1 VSNTP
6 AVTNV
11 PAVPGV
17 PGVFD
22 ETHLQHPGHLAEHLR
37 HPAEHLR
44 NPRHPRHLNKRF
56 AYSPQLD
63 GLRAVAVLAVAWS
76 HWERPFQFGIP
87 FGAGVHLFYVL
98 SGFLITRILLDL
110 RAETDPMAALRA
122 FYIRRALRIFPAF
135 YLTLALAWL
144 ADVPPVRETLAWHAA
159 YLSNVLIFATE
170 TWPGSI
176 SHFWSL
182 AVEEQFYVA
191 WPWLIVFAPRRW
203 LKPAVIAA
211 VVSAPLFRWW
221 LANEGYRE
229 TLLAVLT
236 PGCLDSLGV
245 GALLA
250 LGALTPATSS
260 RNAGT
265 AIVLAAFGW
274 TALVWSENL
283 AGTLPLGL
291 VAIKQTLQALVFG
304 WLVFRA
310 ATGFAGRAGRM
321 LSARPVVY
329 IGRISYG
336 IYLAHGFAGEILAS
350 VGVSSRA
357 IPEPWRF
364 VILASLT
371 VGVAAVSWH
380 LLEQPMNQLKR
391 RFPYAPNSQKPTA
404 NSQKPQ
410 EPKPNATVPVVAH
423 SVIVGGAGM
432 ESGGGSR

>member
-1 VSNTP
+1 VSKAKNAGSAENGGSGNDTNPP
-6 AVTNV
+6 AVTNP
-11 PAVPGV
+11 PAAT
-17 PGVFD
+17 D
-22 ETHLQHPGHLAEHLR
+22 RHLQEG
-37 HPAEHLR
+37 
-44 NPRHPRHLNKRF
+44 F

-98 SGFLITRILLDL
+98 SGFLITRILLAL
-110 RAETDPMAALRA
+110 RAEPDRAGALRA
-122 FYIRRALRIFPAF
+122 FYARRALRIFPAF

-159 YLSNVLIFATE
+159 YLSNVLVFITE

-182 AVEEQFYVA
+182 AVEEQFYLV

-203 LKPAVIAA
+203 LKPAVMAA

-221 LANEGYRE
+221 LANDGYRE

-250 LGALTPATSS
+250 LAALTPASAPRHASS
-260 RNAGT
+260 
-265 AIVLAAFGW
+265 IVVMAALAW

-283 AGTLPLGL
+283 GATLPLAL
-291 VAIKQTLQALVFG
+291 IAIKQTLQALVFG

-310 ATGFAGRAGRM
+310 AAGFEGRAGRV

-364 VILASLT
+364 LILASLT
-371 VGVAAVSWH
+371 VGVAAASWH
-380 LLEQPMNQLKR
+380 LLERPLNRLKR
-391 RFPYAPNSQKPTA
+391 LFPYAGHRTIGRLTERA
-404 NSQKPQ
+404 IAL
-410 EPKPNATVPVVAH
+410 E
-423 SVIVGGAGM
+423 
-432 ESGGGSR
+432 